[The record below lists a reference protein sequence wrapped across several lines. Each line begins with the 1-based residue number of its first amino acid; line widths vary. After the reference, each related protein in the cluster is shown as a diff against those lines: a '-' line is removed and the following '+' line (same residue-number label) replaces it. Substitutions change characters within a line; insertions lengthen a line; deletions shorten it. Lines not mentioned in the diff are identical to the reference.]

1 MNVTYLVF
9 FAIIL
14 IGTLV
19 ITHWAAAR
27 SRTTHQFYVVSG
39 SLTGF
44 QNGLA
49 IAGDYIS
56 SASFLGITG
65 LIAFY
70 GYDGFLYAT
79 GFLISYVVL
88 LLWVAEP
95 VQRLGTYSV
104 ADVVYERFPKRGI
117 RVMVAISSILISILY
132 MIPQLV
138 ASGLLVRLLLG
149 VDYTASVWIIG
160 ILMTL
165 YVVSGGMVAT
175 SWVQIIKTVLLMG
188 GTLLVV
194 LILLSWVNWDIPQ
207 LIHDAKTQSP
217 HGESFFYPGHLFD
230 HSMEKAS
237 LTLSLIL
244 GTSGLPHIL
253 LRFLTVKNAKEARM
267 SAMSATWGIGL
278 FYLMALVLG
287 VGTIAIVGWD
297 SLVSSD
303 PSGNLAALLLAE
315 VVGGDFLVAFVMA
328 VAFATIIAVVT
339 GLIFAATSALS
350 YDLYHHI
357 WKREQTDDKELL
369 LVARSGAVA
378 IGLISIILSIGME
391 GVNVAFL
398 VSMTFAIAASSMF
411 PLLILTFYW
420 KRFNIIGAYSTL
432 LTGFVAAILFIFL
445 GTEGAGMLPLSNPAI
460 FSVPLG
466 FLGGLIGTLWAKQK
480 PSYNDESFMLRVHID
495 KQEVPPHD

>member
-9 FAIIL
+9 FTIIL

-19 ITHWAAAR
+19 ITHWAAER

-56 SASFLGITG
+56 AASFLGITG

-117 RVMVAISSILISILY
+117 RLMVAISGILISVLY

-149 VDYTASVWIIG
+149 VDYAASVWVIG

-188 GTLLVV
+188 GTLLVM
-194 LILLSWVNWDIPQ
+194 LILLSWVNWDIPK
-207 LIHDAKTQSP
+207 LILDAKTQSP

-230 HSMEKAS
+230 HSIEKVS

-253 LRFLTVKNAKEARM
+253 LRFLTVKNAKEARV
-267 SAMSATWGIGL
+267 SAMSATWVIGL

-297 SLVSSD
+297 TLASSD

-315 VVGGDFLVAFVMA
+315 VVGGDFFSGVCDGCC
-328 VAFATIIAVVT
+328 IC
-339 GLIFAATSALS
+339 
-350 YDLYHHI
+350 
-357 WKREQTDDKELL
+357 DDY
-369 LVARSGAVA
+369 RSGDGTYFCSD
-378 IGLISIILSIGME
+378 IGF
-391 GVNVAFL
+391 FL
-398 VSMTFAIAASSMF
+398 
-411 PLLILTFYW
+411 
-420 KRFNIIGAYSTL
+420 
-432 LTGFVAAILFIFL
+432 
-445 GTEGAGMLPLSNPAI
+445 
-460 FSVPLG
+460 
-466 FLGGLIGTLWAKQK
+466 
-480 PSYNDESFMLRVHID
+480 
-495 KQEVPPHD
+495 

>member
-1 MNVTYLVF
+1 MNMTYLSF
-9 FAIIL
+9 FIIIL

-19 ITHWAAAR
+19 ITHWAAER

-56 SASFLGITG
+56 AASFLGITG

-95 VQRLGTYSV
+95 VQRLGTYSI
-104 ADVVYERFPKRGI
+104 ADVVTERFPKRGI
-117 RVMVAISSILISILY
+117 RLMVAVSGILISVLY

-138 ASGLLVRLLLG
+138 ASGLLLRLLLG
-149 VDYTASVWIIG
+149 VDYTASVWVIG
-160 ILMTL
+160 VLMTL
-165 YVVSGGMVAT
+165 YVAFGGMVAT

-188 GTLLVV
+188 GSLLVV
-194 LILLSWVNWDIPQ
+194 LIVLSWVNWDLSV
-207 LIHDAKTQSP
+207 LIVDAQNQSTY
-217 HGESFFYPGHLFD
+217 GNAFFYPGHLFN
-230 HSMEKAS
+230 HSIEKIS

-253 LRFLTVKNAKEARM
+253 LRFLTVKNAKEARL
-267 SAMSATWGIGL
+267 SAMSATWVIGL
-278 FYLMALVLG
+278 FYLMTLILG

-297 SLVSSD
+297 QLTGAD

-315 VVGGDFLVAFVMA
+315 IVGGDFLVAFVMA

-339 GLIFAATSALS
+339 GLVFAATSAFA
-350 YDLYHHI
+350 YDIYHHI
-357 WKREQTDDKELL
+357 WKKQQASEKQQLT
-369 LVARSGAVA
+369 VARYVAVI
-378 IGLISIILSIGME
+378 IGLISIMLSIGME
-391 GVNVAFL
+391 NVNVAFL
-398 VSMTFAIAASSMF
+398 VSMTFAIAASSIF
-411 PLLILTFYW
+411 PLLMLTFYW
-420 KRFNIIGAYSTL
+420 KRFNHIGAYSTL
-432 LTGFVAAILFIFL
+432 LTGFIVSLLMIVIGSEGL
-445 GTEGAGMLPLSNPAI
+445 GLISLSNPAI
-460 FSVPLG
+460 VSIPSG
-466 FLGGLIGTLWAKQK
+466 FLGGVIGTFVAKHK
-480 PSYNDESFMLRVHID
+480 PATNDEVFMQRVHFGE
-495 KQEVPPHD
+495 QEVTPHD

>member
-9 FAIIL
+9 FIIIL

-19 ITHWAAAR
+19 ITHWAAER

-56 SASFLGITG
+56 AASFLGITG

-88 LLWVAEP
+88 LMWVAEP
-95 VQRLGTYSV
+95 VQRLGTYSI
-104 ADVVYERFPKRGI
+104 ADVVTERFPRRGI
-117 RVMVAISSILISILY
+117 RLMVAVSGILISVLY

-149 VDYTASVWIIG
+149 VDYSASVWVIG

-165 YVVSGGMVAT
+165 YVVFGGMVAT

-194 LILLSWVNWDIPQ
+194 LILISWVNWDFSR
-207 LIHDAKTQSP
+207 LMTEAKNQSP
-217 HGESFFYPGHLFD
+217 HGEAFFNPGHLFE
-230 HSMEKAS
+230 HSIDKVS

-244 GTSGLPHIL
+244 GTAGLPHIL
-253 LRFLTVKNAKEARM
+253 IRFLTVRNAKEARY
-267 SAMSATWGIGL
+267 SAMSATWIIGV
-278 FYLMALVLG
+278 FYLMTLVLG

-297 SLVSSD
+297 RLIGSD

-339 GLIFAATSALS
+339 GLIFAATSAFA
-350 YDLYHHI
+350 YDIYYHI
-357 WKREQTDDKELL
+357 FKRKQASEKQQLT
-369 LVARSGAVA
+369 VARIVA
-378 IGLISIILSIGME
+378 MIIGLISIILSIGME
-391 GVNVAFL
+391 DVNVAFL
-398 VSMTFAIAASSMF
+398 VSMTFAIAASSIF
-411 PLLILTFYW
+411 PLLMLTFYW
-420 KRFNIIGAYSTL
+420 KRFNHIGAYSTL
-432 LTGFVAAILFIFL
+432 LTGFLMSLLFIVL
-445 GTEGAGMLPLSNPAI
+445 GSEGMGLMTLNNPAVLSI
-460 FSVPLG
+460 PSG
-466 FLGGLIGTLWAKQK
+466 FLGGIVGTWLSQGNEQDQTEA
-480 PSYNDESFMLRVHID
+480 FMLRVHFGER
-495 KQEVPPHD
+495 EVPPHD